1 MTSYLRNHRR
11 DRSRSPKCAKDYK
24 SNIHRTND
32 SSSSPRVQRTGRHDR
47 KRSRERSSDHDSR
60 KYDNCVENRSR
71 RKHSSSPEKRK
82 RTKPSSRHQSPNDA
96 KRDDKENRRTGRD
109 SLEISYRGERC
120 RQNKTTYDRHKKH
133 IPCEG
138 HHKKHKSPSSKSKEE
153 NETNKDGDKVTLT
166 SSHNPEKSHEAS
178 EQSSDG
184 DESIDLLDA
193 ALSTQST
200 DKKVLDLGAL
210 GAKSEKR
217 IRKHNLVPLPD
228 SDSFYFERQKERYYA
243 NMHKL
248 IVTARSQI
256 QSLEQKIE
264 VLNKR
269 QEAHSTLKCPQCTH
283 QFSTGPNRLLPKYVR
298 VLQSTNRVELQFE
311 SLDSIKNWLIAYDLD
326 RDAKGIPCF
335 ISETKPKGQLTLA
348 DVKSTLMNVKLQKE
362 AY

>member
-1 MTSYLRNHRR
+1 MIGNGQGNDLPTVIPESMTIAQKADLEENIHLRRR
-11 DRSRSPKCAKDYK
+11 KESEQNIHQDIKVRLMSNEMVKKTIEPKFCIGAKDANK
-24 SNIHRTND
+24 VKRHTTNT
-32 SSSSPRVQRTGRHDR
+32 RNTHLV
-47 KRSRERSSDHDSR
+47 K
-60 KYDNCVENRSR
+60 
-71 RKHSSSPEKRK
+71 
-82 RTKPSSRHQSPNDA
+82 A
-96 KRDDKENRRTGRD
+96 
-109 SLEISYRGERC
+109 RC
-120 RQNKTTYDRHKKH
+120 HKKH
-133 IPCEG
+133 Q
-138 HHKKHKSPSSKSKEE
+138 SPSSKSKGE
-153 NETNKDGDKVTLT
+153 NETNNNGRTKATLT
-166 SSHNPEKSHEAS
+166 SFHNPEKIQEVCD
-178 EQSSDG
+178 QSSDS
-184 DESIDLLDA
+184 DESIDSLDA
-193 ALSTQST
+193 AFSTQST
-200 DKKVLDLGAL
+200 DKKVLDLDAL

-269 QEAHSTLKCPQCTH
+269 QESHSTLKCPQCKH
-283 QFSTGPNRLLPKYVR
+283 QFSTGQNRLLPKYVR

-311 SLDSIKNWLIAYDLD
+311 NMDSIKNWLIAYDLD

-335 ISETKPKGQLTLA
+335 ISETKPKGELTLA